1 MSLGVLVSAFTGVV
15 GASISA
21 RAQRAQGEA
30 AKREAEYN
38 AKLYENKALAIEY
51 ASRAESDIAN
61 RQFRR
66 LQATQRAGFAKGGAV
81 ITEDTP
87 LEVMLEQ
94 IEEMSLEANNNR
106 RTRMIEAQH
115 ARAGKDMSL
124 YQGENAVYLSRVKSR
139 ATLLGGILS
148 GVGKIASSFDVPEKP
163 GTPFQLDPSIQVDSF
178 VTRAMP
184 EPVFNLTGSQIPS
197 YLRRP

>member
-1 MSLGVLVSAFTGVV
+1 MSLPMLVSAFTGVV

-21 RAQRAQGEA
+21 KAQRAQGEA

-94 IEEMSLEANNNR
+94 IQEMSLEANNNR

-115 ARAGKDMSL
+115 ARAGKDMTL
-124 YQGENAVYLSRVKSR
+124 YEGQNALYLSRVKSR
-139 ATLLGGILS
+139 ATLLGGILT
-148 GVGKIASSFDVPEKP
+148 GIGKIASSFEYKP
-163 GTPFQLDPSIQVDSF
+163 PPPNLYGEQIFDLSEDRF
-178 VTRAMP
+178 
-184 EPVFNLTGSQIPS
+184 EPIP
-197 YLRRP
+197 PIGN